1 MDEDTERKIERI
13 KRGEPMEVTVEF
25 DKNIS
30 PSPMLIEPPSEP
42 EKKEIDRSGTIV
54 HDFDYTPTEIARERA
69 FHQ

>member
-1 MDEDTERKIERI
+1 
-13 KRGEPMEVTVEF
+13 MEVTVEF
-25 DKNIS
+25 DPNIS
-30 PSPMLIEPPSEP
+30 PSPMPIEPPSEP